1 MLFFVGEDARLWTH
15 WNSSSDMHLSFLGP
29 VYCVFIFGVLSGLT
43 SSLWLVVQSLMTVT
57 SFVYWYSKKCSISHK
72 HMLLDGMFWGRY
84 NVNISGVSLSPKMH
98 HLYPIR
104 KIKQTEVIVCRI
116 SLYNTPCLYFCKVSR
131 SWKTKRVRN
140 CSRFKETEEIQ

>member
-15 WNSSSDMHLSFLGP
+15 WNSSSDKHLSFLGP

-57 SFVYWYSKKCSISHK
+57 SFVYWYSKKYSHFSQTYASWWDVLRQIQ
-72 HMLLDGMFWGRY
+72 HY
-84 NVNISGVSLSPKMH
+84 ISGVSLSPKMH

-116 SLYNTPCLYFCKVSR
+116 SLYSTPCLSFCKVSR